1 MSGHSPAVRLGHGDL
16 HMLSHAELVELLNQ
30 IPDPVFL
37 KSRERQWIYV
47 NNALA
52 NFLGR
57 EPAWF
62 IGKTD
67 REIFSDSEAAEF
79 WRIDDEVLSTGL
91 TKVNLEQH
99 TAANGLRCIVET
111 KKSRLIL
118 NNVEYLIGIIR
129 DLTVFTEIQSEIA
142 RSNIELERKLAE
154 SKADIARVNAQLQ
167 QLTFFD
173 NLTGLPNR
181 RLLLSSLE
189 RRIQESPVALLY
201 LDLDHFKRANDSH
214 GHPFG
219 DAMLVE
225 LATRLR
231 AIPAFSFVARFG
243 GDEFVCLTREGFP
256 LDKISL
262 AQACRDL
269 LTSVSQAFLVNDIE
283 ASVSASVGI
292 AVAPMDGDDVTR
304 LLQSADNALYRA
316 KERGR
321 NQYAFFAQAMSAQA
335 RDHLT
340 IERGL
345 RRAIRTGD
353 VQVLFQPIFSANS
366 SQQVAVEAL
375 ARWRC
380 EELGD
385 VSPERFIPIA
395 ESSGLIH
402 ELSHHVLRQ
411 ALEKASEFLPVDQR
425 LAVNLSALQLDRL
438 TLIEDVRRALQESQ
452 FDASRLELEITE
464 SLALSKDLR
473 LMTVLNA
480 LRDLGVGLSLDDFGT
495 GFSAL
500 GQIQRLP
507 IDRIK
512 IDRSFVTEIALNPK
526 SRAVVEAMIRMA
538 HGLGLKVLAE
548 GVETVEQR
556 KVLRELGC
564 DELQGFL
571 LGRPTALG

>member
-1 MSGHSPAVRLGHGDL
+1 M
-16 HMLSHAELVELLNQ
+16 
-30 IPDPVFL
+30 
-37 KSRERQWIYV
+37 
-47 NNALA
+47 
-52 NFLGR
+52 
-57 EPAWF
+57 
-62 IGKTD
+62 
-67 REIFSDSEAAEF
+67 
-79 WRIDDEVLSTGL
+79 
-91 TKVNLEQH
+91 
-99 TAANGLRCIVET
+99 
-111 KKSRLIL
+111 
-118 NNVEYLIGIIR
+118 
-129 DLTVFTEIQSEIA
+129 
-142 RSNIELERKLAE
+142 
-154 SKADIARVNAQLQ
+154 
-167 QLTFFD
+167 
-173 NLTGLPNR
+173 
-181 RLLLSSLE
+181 LSSLE
-189 RRIQESPVALLY
+189 RRIKESPVALLY

-225 LATRLR
+225 LAARLR
-231 AIPAFSFVARFG
+231 AIAAFSFVARFG
-243 GDEFVCLTREGFP
+243 GDEFVCLTREGFA
-256 LDKISL
+256 LDKMSL
-262 AQACRDL
+262 AQASREL
-269 LTSVSQAFLVNDIE
+269 LASVSQPFLVDDVE

-292 AVAPMDGDDVTR
+292 AVAPMDGEDVTR

-345 RRAIRTGD
+345 RRAIRAGD
-353 VQVLFQPIFSANS
+353 VQVLFQPIFSAAS
-366 SQQVAVEAL
+366 GSQVAVEAL

-380 EELGD
+380 DELGD

-411 ALEKASEFLPVDQR
+411 ALEKASEFLPIDQR

-452 FDASRLELEITE
+452 FEPARLELEITE

-500 GQIQRLP
+500 GHIQRLP

-512 IDRSFVTEIALNPK
+512 IDRSFVTEIALNQK

-571 LGRPTALG
+571 LGRPAVLA